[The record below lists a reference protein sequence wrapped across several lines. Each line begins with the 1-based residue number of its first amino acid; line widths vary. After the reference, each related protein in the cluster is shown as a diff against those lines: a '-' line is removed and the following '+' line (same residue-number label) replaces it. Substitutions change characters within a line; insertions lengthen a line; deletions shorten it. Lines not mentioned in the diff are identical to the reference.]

1 MNGGYTEWNGWSP
14 CSVTCGRGIKKRQRF
29 CTNPEPAYGGVACGH
44 LGSGEEIVQCYD
56 VNCPGECLLDYMS
69 NSSQRRLAR
78 LTDKL
83 NSSSLSTVFHLLYV
97 VDGKYSPWSQWSA
110 CSKTCGYGIQTR
122 KRTCT
127 DPEPQH
133 GGRDCTDL
141 GDPEHIRPCQ
151 VIQCPS
157 KLQYDYTLRVICKD
171 LENENKKMK

>member
-1 MNGGYTEWNGWSP
+1 MYLRIRIKTE
-14 CSVTCGRGIKKRQRF
+14 TILQ
-29 CTNPEPAYGGVACGH
+29 
-44 LGSGEEIVQCYD
+44 D
-56 VNCPGECLLDYMS
+56 VVHVIASHILISHPFF
-69 NSSQRRLAR
+69 
-78 LTDKL
+78 
-83 NSSSLSTVFHLLYV
+83 VFL

-110 CSKTCGYGIQTR
+110 CSKSCGYGIQTR

-157 KLQYDYTLRVICKD
+157 KFLMGGGKTKDVNKSIYSFLKLTPATRSILNHFSCSKLQNVQHSSLIISQTGFL
-171 LENENKKMK
+171 KKGCCGKL

>member
-1 MNGGYTEWNGWSP
+1 M
-14 CSVTCGRGIKKRQRF
+14 
-29 CTNPEPAYGGVACGH
+29 
-44 LGSGEEIVQCYD
+44 
-56 VNCPGECLLDYMS
+56 
-69 NSSQRRLAR
+69 
-78 LTDKL
+78 
-83 NSSSLSTVFHLLYV
+83 FHLLFV

-157 KLQYDYTLRVICKD
+157 KLQYDYTLRVILQRLRKRKQED
-171 LENENKKMK
+171 EIDAFFNQTWRLSSFIRRYGGINW